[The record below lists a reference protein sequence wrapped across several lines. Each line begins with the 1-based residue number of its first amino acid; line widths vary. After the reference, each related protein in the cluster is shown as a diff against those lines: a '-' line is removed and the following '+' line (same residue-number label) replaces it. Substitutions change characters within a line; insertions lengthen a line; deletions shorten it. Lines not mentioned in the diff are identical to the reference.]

1 MNQNIN
7 KIAELL
13 KAIRSLSEAE
23 FNNILNIL
31 SASGYISHSVNQIN
45 QNHNN
50 QSGNQSGNQYHVN
63 NNNNFTKYNQ
73 MNQINQNQN
82 QNQNNNGLGLN
93 GVWFNYAVNSSSLLE
108 TKKAYAHTFRFNNE
122 IYCYYIPKHFARMRN
137 GILTSAICMNL
148 NNYTLYKLNT
158 SVNHT
163 DENFRSIYAENMSAS
178 DLVNMISNSEAV
190 TINS

>member
-31 SASGYISHSVNQIN
+31 SASDYISHSVNQINQIN

-50 QSGNQSGNQYHVN
+50 QSGNQYHV

-73 MNQINQNQN
+73 VNQN

-122 IYCYYIPKHFARMRN
+122 IYCYYIPKHFVRMRN

>member
-50 QSGNQSGNQYHVN
+50 QSGNQYHV

-73 MNQINQNQN
+73 MNQNQTNTN
-82 QNQNNNGLGLN
+82 TNTNTDLGLN

-122 IYCYYIPKHFARMRN
+122 IYCYYIPRNFVRMRK

>member
-13 KAIRSLSEAE
+13 KAISSLSEAE

-50 QSGNQSGNQYHVN
+50 QSGNQYHVN

-73 MNQINQNQN
+73 MNQNQNQN
-82 QNQNNNGLGLN
+82 QNQNNNNGLGLN

-122 IYCYYIPKHFARMRN
+122 IYCYYIPKHFVRMRN

-148 NNYTLYKLNT
+148 NNYTLYKLNP

>member
-7 KIAELL
+7 KIAELI

-23 FNNILNIL
+23 VNNILNIL

-73 MNQINQNQN
+73 MNQNQNQN
-82 QNQNNNGLGLN
+82 QNQNNGLGLN
-93 GVWFNYAVNSSSLLE
+93 GVWFNYAVNSSPLLE

-122 IYCYYIPKHFARMRN
+122 VYCYYIPKQFVRMRN

-148 NNYTLYKLNT
+148 NNYKLYKLNT

-163 DENFRSIYAENMSAS
+163 DENFRSIYIEKSAI

>member
-50 QSGNQSGNQYHVN
+50 QSGNQYHVN

-73 MNQINQNQN
+73 MNQMNQNH
-82 QNQNNNGLGLN
+82 NNGLGLN

-163 DENFRSIYAENMSAS
+163 NENFRSIYAENMSAS